1 MKLEQCHVV
10 KFLHLEGLKLCEIAI
25 KLSNMH
31 GEDAY
36 ATAGIKYW
44 LHELMLGR
52 TDLQTQYICR

>member
-1 MKLEQCHVV
+1 
-10 KFLHLEGLKLCEIAI
+10 
-25 KLSNMH
+25 MH